1 MFRKNKKLNCEFGA
15 SAVEYIYGEMGEQ
28 PLAIFESHLA
38 GCDGCIAELAEVSE
52 ARFEVYEWRRSA
64 FEPLATPII
73 RIPYNEPAGVRG
85 AIDRVWGA
93 ISASRMWAAGGFAA
107 ACIAVASWMALSAA
121 GPSADSPSVA
131 ANSAEVAP
139 AASKIEPPRYV
150 AEAPM
155 QPARSEIRRVTP
167 ARAPFIKAMAT
178 PKSPRTQI
186 AQRKTP
192 SRNNIDRSTAVPTLS
207 GYSTDVDS
215 SLRLAEVFDDIG
227 SMD

>member
-28 PLAIFESHLA
+28 RLAVFESHLP

-52 ARFEVYEWRRSA
+52 ARFKVYEWRRSA
-64 FEPLATPII
+64 FEPLTTPII
-73 RIPYNEPAGVRG
+73 RIPYNEPAAALGV
-85 AIDRVWGA
+85 IDRVWGA
-93 ISASRMWAAGGFAA
+93 MSGSRVWAAGGFAA
-107 ACIAVASWMALSAA
+107 CMAVAFWMAFSA
-121 GPSADSPSVA
+121 GPSTDLPSVA

-139 AASKIEPPRYV
+139 AASTIEPRRHV
-150 AEAPM
+150 VEMPM
-155 QPARSEIRRVTP
+155 QPERSEIGRVTP
-167 ARAPFIKAMAT
+167 APAQFVKARAA

-186 AQRKTP
+186 AQRRTP

-207 GYSTDVDS
+207 GYLTEVDS